1 MVRRFLTILPVLTL
15 SFVSA
20 TAADD
25 PRQQVEQYTADSRLL
40 GRHLQASP
48 GSEKSRVRRQQLLL
62 DWKKRV
68 HGESFAGLP
77 VEGQLDLILLRNLL
91 EAELLGLEVESGVS
105 GELAPWLPFRAGI
118 EQLTDGRVLGVPVEP
133 EAAAEGLAG
142 VADSISK
149 ALGSIRAAHKKT
161 GSGPGSEAGVSGGS
175 GAKPAGGE
183 SAVVVLPT
191 AYQAWRVSQ
200 AVAGLET
207 SLKRWFEN
215 SGEFRPDFSWWVK
228 TPHTAVAKGLAEYSK
243 FFREELAG
251 FPPEPA
257 AGKEAAEVSEPAEE
271 PLLGRPV
278 GREML
283 CRLLEREFVPYSP
296 EELIGIAER
305 EFEWCEGQFRKA
317 AGEMGLGADWK
328 AALGRVK
335 EAHVR
340 PGEQEAFVRGE
351 ALRAAAFVREHQLVS
366 VPAECEEW
374 WGTQMLSVAE
384 QRQMPYAAYS
394 GHDILVAYAGASMR
408 HGDKRMSMR
417 GNNRHFTRN
426 VVPHEFIPGHHLQ
439 QYMAERHR
447 AYREIFS
454 TPFFVEGWAL
464 YWEMRLLDLG
474 YASTPEDRIGALFW
488 RIHRCARILVSLRF
502 HLGQMGP
509 GEMVDFLMERVGHER
524 FGARSEVRR
533 FISPQTPPLY
543 QCGYMLGGLQIL
555 ALHRELVVSGRM
567 SEREF
572 HDALLRCGP
581 IPVALARVSLL
592 QTALPAG
599 AYPELPPWRFD
610 SARR

>member
-20 TAADD
+20 MAADD
-25 PRQQVEQYTADSRLL
+25 PRQQVEQYTADIRLL

-48 GSEKSRVRRQQLLL
+48 ASEKSRARLQRLFL
-62 DWKKRV
+62 DWRQRLN
-68 HGESFAGLP
+68 GGSFARLP
-77 VEGQLDLILLRNLL
+77 VDGQVDQLLLRNLV
-91 EAELLGLEVESGVS
+91 ETELLQLEVEAGMSR
-105 GELAPWLPFRAGI
+105 ELAPWLPFRAGI
-118 EQLTDGRVLGVPVEP
+118 ELLTDSRVSGESAEP
-133 EAAAEGLAG
+133 EVAAEKLSA
-142 VADSISK
+142 VADALSK
-149 ALGSIRAAHKKT
+149 ALEAIRAAHKKT
-161 GSGPGSEAGVSGGS
+161 APSPAGDAALGGS
-175 GAKPAGGE
+175 GVKPSVGENAG
-183 SAVVVLPT
+183 VVLPT

-200 AVAGLET
+200 AVSGLEE

-215 SGEFRPDFSWWVK
+215 AGEFRPDFSWWVK
-228 TPHTAVAKGLAEYSK
+228 TPHAAVAKGLSEYAK
-243 FFREELAG
+243 FLREELAG
-251 FPPEPA
+251 FPPGAGPAKEGAELPEP
-257 AGKEAAEVSEPAEE
+257 VEE

-283 CRLLEREFVPYSP
+283 CRLLAQEFVPYSP

-305 EFEWCEGQFRKA
+305 EFGWCEGEFRKA
-317 AGEMGLGADWK
+317 AAEMGLSADWK

-439 QYMAERHR
+439 RYMADRHR
-447 AYREIFS
+447 SYREVFS

-488 RIHRCARILVSLRF
+488 RIHRCARILVTLRF
-502 HLGQMGP
+502 HLGQIEP
-509 GEMVDFLMERVGHER
+509 AEMVDFLMERVGHER